1 MDAALWEHRWE
12 CRYFTSLAVCA
23 CVCMPVCAC
32 IWNRERGLERE
43 RERWG
48 RVSISW
54 SLYLCVHLYGLSY
67 FSSLPLS
74 FFSFS
79 IFPLTTSITLKMN
92 ITWHGGTY
100 FYDLL
105 YSLTRTFCSLLKR
118 RQHNRHK
125 KSSVISGAYW
135 PWVDEDSP
143 SIYLLSYWQQL
154 FQRKFNCGRPQ
165 NSGNV
170 FMSLIKVLMASW
182 KCSKVDF
189 AVVI

>member
-105 YSLTRTFCSLLKR
+105 YSLTRTFCSLLKED
-118 RQHNRHK
+118 NTTDT
-125 KSSVISGAYW
+125 KSPQWFPEPTGLGWMKTPLPSTFCLIGSSFSKGSSIVAGPKTVEMCLC
-135 PWVDEDSP
+135 PW
-143 SIYLLSYWQQL
+143 
-154 FQRKFNCGRPQ
+154 
-165 NSGNV
+165 
-170 FMSLIKVLMASW
+170 
-182 KCSKVDF
+182 
-189 AVVI
+189 